1 MKQSA
6 LVFDSGTNSAIGD
19 LIGDMLGTDP
29 ETTTRPYV
37 IEQLEVFNWGPF
49 NGLHRSRIDPQGTP
63 VIGQTGSGKTT
74 LVDALM
80 TLIAER
86 PLYNLAF
93 TGGYES
99 DRDLMSY
106 IRGVSGEGNE
116 SGDNAISPAKARL
129 LPPS

>member
-1 MKQSA
+1 
-6 LVFDSGTNSAIGD
+6 
-19 LIGDMLGTDP
+19 
-29 ETTTRPYV
+29 
-37 IEQLEVFNWGPF
+37 
-49 NGLHRSRIDPQGTP
+49 
-63 VIGQTGSGKTT
+63 
-74 LVDALM
+74 M